1 MYQEN
6 LVSSIPEIHC
16 CGNEILRYTS
26 NFFFCFCFLL
36 RTLWVQRKKT
46 YGLDKDDIRVAGFYC
61 DYLLISG
68 VEPLEGGVELT
79 AIDSVDLNELL
90 VRHALTR
97 ESMTRKIDA
106 YKKNPELWRSVLE
119 QVRANIR
126 NKAAAGQ

>member
-1 MYQEN
+1 MKFFDA
-6 LVSSIPEIHC
+6 
-16 CGNEILRYTS
+16 LRTS
-26 NFFFCFCFLL
+26 FFCFVVCYSLSGCSE
-36 RTLWVQRKKT
+36 KKT
-46 YGLDKDDIRVAGFYC
+46 SGLDKDDIRVAGFYC

-68 VEPLEGGVELT
+68 VEPRDGGVELT

-90 VRHALTR
+90 VRHALTQ

-126 NKAAAGQ
+126 HKAATVQ

>member
-1 MYQEN
+1 MKFYDT
-6 LVSSIPEIHC
+6 
-16 CGNEILRYTS
+16 LRTS
-26 NFFFCFCFLL
+26 FFCFVFCYAFSGC
-36 RTLWVQRKKT
+36 TEKKT
-46 YGLDKDDIRVAGFYC
+46 SGLDKDDIRVAGFYC

-68 VEPLEGGVELT
+68 VEPRDGGVELT

>member
-1 MYQEN
+1 MKFYDT
-6 LVSSIPEIHC
+6 
-16 CGNEILRYTS
+16 LRTS
-26 NFFFCFCFLL
+26 FFCFVFCY
-36 RTLWVQRKKT
+36 TLSGCSGKKT
-46 YGLDKDDIRVAGFYC
+46 SDLDKDDIRVAGFYC

-68 VEPLEGGVELT
+68 VEPHDGGVELT

-97 ESMTRKIDA
+97 ESMTRKIVA
-106 YKKNPELWRSVLE
+106 YKKNPQLWRSVLE

>member
-1 MYQEN
+1 MPFE
-6 LVSSIPEIHC
+6 P
-16 CGNEILRYTS
+16 R
-26 NFFFCFCFLL
+26 FFVLL
-36 RTLWVQRKKT
+36 FVTHSPGAAKKKT
-46 YGLDKDDIRVAGFYC
+46 SGLDKDDIRVAGFYC

-68 VEPLEGGVELT
+68 VEPRDGGVELT

-97 ESMTRKIDA
+97 ESMTSKIEA

-126 NKAAAGQ
+126 HKAATVQ